1 MTSVAFHLA
10 CREEAMTFRL
20 KPLLLLLLVGSVLPR
35 AVLAVEPNVTIDAKP
50 KAQQTS
56 PDCVRVPDTYH
67 TAGPFTVQELE
78 GELGEKANAV
88 WKEFIRQVRKGD
100 ELLMYDEGCCKGI
113 IIVRKECI
121 VDWFQMAES

>member
-1 MTSVAFHLA
+1 
-10 CREEAMTFRL
+10 
-20 KPLLLLLLVGSVLPR
+20 
-35 AVLAVEPNVTIDAKP
+35 
-50 KAQQTS
+50 
-56 PDCVRVPDTYH
+56 
-67 TAGPFTVQELE
+67 VQELE
-78 GELGEKANAV
+78 AESLREWDKKKEELDGTVPRVPFGKANAV